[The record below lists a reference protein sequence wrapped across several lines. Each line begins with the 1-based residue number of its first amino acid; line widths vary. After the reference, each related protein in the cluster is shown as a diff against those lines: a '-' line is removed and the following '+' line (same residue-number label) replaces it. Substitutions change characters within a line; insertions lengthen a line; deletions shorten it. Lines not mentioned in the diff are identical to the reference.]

1 MITLNISEKEI
12 NKNIYFLNGTDNQNM
27 AKNEEIINLKKED
40 CDLFINDDLYEFNS
54 SFKPEKK
61 GEYKIKLLFKKR
73 LKNCSYMFNN
83 CDNIIKLDLSLFNSS
98 EIMNMHYMFG
108 KCHFLNEI
116 NLTSF
121 KTDKVINMSYLFNKC
136 SNLETIVF
144 SESFDTSNVEDMSFM
159 FHNCYFLKKI
169 SFPNSFITKKVKS
182 MECMFRNCYN
192 LKQLDLKNFET
203 NEVINLSY
211 MFDGCC
217 ELTEILIDSDKFKTD
232 KVKEMG
238 KMFNG
243 CTNLENVNIKE
254 FNYPNIKRMDQMFK
268 SCEKLNEINLSKLK
282 LNDQINIYNIFE
294 DLKDVKVIVNK
305 ESVDKFKKQNKDIN
319 YITI

>member
-136 SNLETIVF
+136 DY
-144 SESFDTSNVEDMSFM
+144 SEYEYGILHSE
-159 FHNCYFLKKI
+159 
-169 SFPNSFITKKVKS
+169 
-182 MECMFRNCYN
+182 
-192 LKQLDLKNFET
+192 KQLYYQ
-203 NEVINLSY
+203 NLSIQV
-211 MFDGCC
+211 M
-217 ELTEILIDSDKFKTD
+217 LKTCPLCFII
-232 KVKEMG
+232 V
-238 KMFNG
+238 
-243 CTNLENVNIKE
+243 
-254 FNYPNIKRMDQMFK
+254 
-268 SCEKLNEINLSKLK
+268 
-282 LNDQINIYNIFE
+282 IF
-294 DLKDVKVIVNK
+294 
-305 ESVDKFKKQNKDIN
+305 
-319 YITI
+319 